1 MTRKNSMPKPN
12 IAPIALEIMK
22 QTEPSKKRTT
32 EMIASML
39 ARFQIDKM
47 QSEQRLLGERRLASQ
62 GYKAYSEGDQD
73 GIIQE
78 IFRRIGVT
86 NKFFVEFGCG
96 DGLQNNT
103 LYLLLG
109 GWKGVWMD
117 GNPRNIEA
125 VCQIHAPSITQKL
138 LTVEHKML
146 DVENINNV
154 ISKLCS
160 QKEVDL
166 LSIDI
171 DGNDYWV
178 WQALDAISPRVV
190 VIEYNA
196 TFRPPAKLVQKYV
209 PNAQWNRTN
218 FFGASLKALECLGNK
233 KGYELVGCSLAN
245 GDAFFVR
252 RDCINEN
259 FDGPFTAENFFTPP
273 NHDLFAPLRE
283 DALPGVGQYIVLDDL
298 S

>member
-22 QTEPSKKRTT
+22 RTEPSKKRTT

-103 LYLLLG
+103 S
-109 GWKGVWMD
+109 WKFYYSTDTGTTSVS
-117 GNPRNIEA
+117 G
-125 VCQIHAPSITQKL
+125 
-138 LTVEHKML
+138 
-146 DVENINNV
+146 
-154 ISKLCS
+154 
-160 QKEVDL
+160 
-166 LSIDI
+166 
-171 DGNDYWV
+171 
-178 WQALDAISPRVV
+178 
-190 VIEYNA
+190 
-196 TFRPPAKLVQKYV
+196 
-209 PNAQWNRTN
+209 
-218 FFGASLKALECLGNK
+218 
-233 KGYELVGCSLAN
+233 LA
-245 GDAFFVR
+245 
-252 RDCINEN
+252 
-259 FDGPFTAENFFTPP
+259 
-273 NHDLFAPLRE
+273 
-283 DALPGVGQYIVLDDL
+283 PGVNAGT
-298 S
+298 SSGHCGWRT

>member
-1 MTRKNSMPKPN
+1 MTRKSSVPKLN

-22 QTEPSKKRTT
+22 QTAPSTKRTN

-47 QSEQRLLGERRLASQ
+47 QSEQRLLGERRLAAQ
-62 GYKAYSEGDQD
+62 GFKAYSEGDQD

-86 NKFFVEFGCG
+86 SKFFIEFGCG

-103 LYLLLG
+103 LYLLIG
-109 GWKGVWMD
+109 GWTGIWMD
-117 GNPRNIEA
+117 GNPHNIEA
-125 VCQIHAPSITQKL
+125 VHQIHAHSIDL
-138 LTVEHKML
+138 GRLTAECKML
-146 DVENINNV
+146 NMGNINEV
-154 ISKLCS
+154 ISGLCPH
-160 QKEVDL
+160 EEIDF

-178 WQALDAISPRVV
+178 WQALNVISPRVV

-196 TFRPPAKLVQKYV
+196 TLRPPVKLVQEYA
-209 PNAQWNRTN
+209 PDAQWNRTN

-252 RDCINEN
+252 RDCINDN

-283 DALPGVGQYIVLDDL
+283 DALPGIGQYIVLDDV